1 MIQVR
6 TEAEPERARNDVPRS
21 RTTPSRAGRC
31 LSGEAPH
38 GRRTQ
43 ADKQTNEHYPG
54 RAEPAASAPR
64 ASSGRDGSTP
74 RGHQDGDNQPPNEIG
89 AKPPQAG
96 EQRVHLFQVPHI
108 GFKRRISVNP
118 EGS

>member
-1 MIQVR
+1 MIRVR
-6 TEAEPERARNDVPRS
+6 TRPSQSEPETIAAKPHDAIARRPLPVR
-21 RTTPSRAGRC
+21 
-31 LSGEAPH
+31 EAPH
-38 GRRTQ
+38 GRRAGGQ
-43 ADKQTNEHYPG
+43 ADERVHQEERNQQ
-54 RAEPAASAPR
+54 RQRLEPAQAET
-64 ASSGRDGSTP
+64 GRH